1 MHCRPQTSLDED
13 LFSRLVQLDGLRT
26 RARLREERDALDDL
40 AVSTGGGA
48 ERLATVLRRTQYRE
62 GACTNNVAS
71 VQYSGGRSVENI
83 DWLRTNL

>member
-1 MHCRPQTSLDED
+1 MVKEFLGKAESVGSAESETLA
-13 LFSRLVQLDGLRT
+13 GL

-62 GACTNNVAS
+62 G
-71 VQYSGGRSVENI
+71 GMHK
-83 DWLRTNL
+83 